1 MSKVLAVNAGSS
13 SLKFTLYE
21 MPQAEVLTT
30 GIVERIGFEDAI
42 FTIRVNGDKVTKV
55 LPIKDHAVAVH
66 LLIEGIIEHQII
78 KDLSE
83 IEALGHRVVHGGELF
98 KESTLFTEEVYER
111 LQAELVALGPLHMP
125 PNLLGYRSFKDAL
138 PEACHTAIF
147 DTAFHQTMEEE
158 YFLYP
163 FPYEFYTEH
172 KVRRYGFHG
181 TSHLFVSQRA
191 AELMNKEKEDVNII
205 TLHLGSGASIAAV
218 QGGKVVNTSMGFTPL
233 AGIMMGTRTGDF
245 DPSIIPYMVDRLG
258 VSVHEFIDVICNKKS
273 GLLGVS
279 GISSDARDIQD
290 GVDRGD
296 HRAILAQKLFANR
309 VAAYVGEYFVQMGRV
324 DSLVFTGGIGEND
337 VVIRELILER
347 VKEALQITYD
357 SALNASVRSKETKL
371 SLADSKVDVW
381 LVPTD
386 EEIVLAK
393 DAYANLIS

>member
-21 MPQAEVLTT
+21 MPQEETLTT

-42 FTIRVNGDKVTKV
+42 FTIRVNGDKVTKT
-55 LPIKDHAVAVH
+55 LPIADHAVAVN
-66 LLIEGIIEHQII
+66 LLIEGILEHKIIERL
-78 KDLSE
+78 DE
-83 IEALGHRVVHGGELF
+83 IVALGHRVVHGGEAF
-98 KESTLFTEEVYER
+98 KKSTPFTEDVYEL
-111 LQAELVALGPLHMP
+111 LQKELVALGPLHMP

-138 PEACHTAIF
+138 PNAAHTAIF

-158 YFLYP
+158 YFIYP
-163 FPYEFYTEH
+163 FPYEFYTDH

-181 TSHLFVSQRA
+181 TSHLFVSRRL
-191 AELMNKEKEDVNII
+191 AELMNKDKEEVNII

-218 QGGKVVNTSMGFTPL
+218 EKGKVVNTSMGFTPL

-245 DPSIIPYMVDRLG
+245 DPSIIPYMMKRLDISVD
-258 VSVHEFIDVICNKKS
+258 EFIDVICNKKS

-324 DSLVFTGGIGEND
+324 DGIVFTGGIGEND
-337 VVIRELILER
+337 VVMRELILER
-347 VKEALQITYD
+347 IKDALQITYD
-357 SALNASVRSKETKL
+357 ASLNASVRSKEVKL
-371 SLADSKVDVW
+371 TLEDSKVDVW

-386 EEIVLAK
+386 EEIVLAR
-393 DAYANLIS
+393 DAYANL

>member
-21 MPQAEVLTT
+21 MPQEVTLTT

-42 FTIRVNGDKVTKV
+42 FTIRVNGEKVTKV
-55 LPIKDHAVAVH
+55 LPIADHAVAVN
-66 LLIEGIIEHQII
+66 LLIEGILEHKIIE
-78 KDLSE
+78 KLDE
-83 IEALGHRVVHGGELF
+83 IVALGHRVLHGGEAF
-98 KESTLFTEEVYER
+98 KKSTPFTEEVYEL
-111 LQAELVALGPLHMP
+111 LQKELVALGPLHMP

-138 PEACHTAIF
+138 PNAAHTAIF
-147 DTAFHQTMEEE
+147 DTAFHQTIEEE
-158 YFLYP
+158 YFIYP
-163 FPYEFYTEH
+163 LPYEFYTDH

-181 TSHLFVSQRA
+181 TSHLFVSRRLAQ
-191 AELMNKEKEDVNII
+191 LMNKDKEDVNII

-218 QGGKVVNTSMGFTPL
+218 EKGKVVNTSMGFTPL

-245 DPSIIPYMVDRLG
+245 DPSIIPYMMKRLDISVD
-258 VSVHEFIDVICNKKS
+258 EFIDVICNKKS
-273 GLLGVS
+273 GFLGVS

-324 DSLVFTGGIGEND
+324 DGIVFTGGIGEND
-337 VVIRELILER
+337 VVMRELILER
-347 VKEALQITYD
+347 IKEALQITYD
-357 SALNASVRSKETKL
+357 ASLNASVRAKEVKL
-371 SLADSKVDVW
+371 SLEDSNVEVW

-386 EEIVLAK
+386 EEIVLAR
-393 DAYANLIS
+393 DAYANL

>member
-21 MPQAEVLTT
+21 MPQEETLTT

-42 FTIRVNGDKVTKV
+42 FTIRVNGDKVTKT
-55 LPIKDHAVAVH
+55 LPIADHAVAVN
-66 LLIEGIIEHQII
+66 LLIEGILEHKIIERL
-78 KDLSE
+78 DE
-83 IEALGHRVVHGGELF
+83 IVALGHRVVHGGEAF
-98 KESTLFTEEVYER
+98 KKSTPFTEDVYEL
-111 LQAELVALGPLHMP
+111 LQKELVALGPLHMP

-138 PEACHTAIF
+138 PNAAHTAIF

-158 YFLYP
+158 YFIYP
-163 FPYEFYTEH
+163 FPYEFYTDH

-181 TSHLFVSQRA
+181 TSHLFVSRRL
-191 AELMNKEKEDVNII
+191 AELMNKNKEEVNII

-218 QGGKVVNTSMGFTPL
+218 EKGKVVNTSMGFTPL

-245 DPSIIPYMVDRLG
+245 DPSIIPYMMKRLDISVD
-258 VSVHEFIDVICNKKS
+258 EFIDVICNKKS

-324 DSLVFTGGIGEND
+324 DGIVFTGGIGEND
-337 VVIRELILER
+337 VVMRELILER
-347 VKEALQITYD
+347 IKDALQITYD
-357 SALNASVRSKETKL
+357 ASLNASVRSKEVKL
-371 SLADSKVDVW
+371 TLEDSKVDVW

-386 EEIVLAK
+386 EEIVLAR
-393 DAYANLIS
+393 DAYANL

>member
-21 MPQAEVLTT
+21 MPQEETLTT
-30 GIVERIGFEDAI
+30 GIVERIGFENAI
-42 FTIRVNGDKVTKV
+42 FTIRVNGDKVTKT
-55 LPIKDHAVAVH
+55 LPIADHAVAVN
-66 LLIEGIIEHQII
+66 LLIEGILEHKIIERL
-78 KDLSE
+78 DE
-83 IEALGHRVVHGGELF
+83 IVALGHRVVHGGEAF
-98 KESTLFTEEVYER
+98 KKSTPFTEDVYEL
-111 LQAELVALGPLHMP
+111 LQKELVALGPLHMP

-138 PEACHTAIF
+138 PNAAHTAIF

-158 YFLYP
+158 YFIYP
-163 FPYEFYTEH
+163 FPYEFYTDH

-181 TSHLFVSQRA
+181 TSHLFVSRRL
-191 AELMNKEKEDVNII
+191 AELMNKDKEEVNII

-218 QGGKVVNTSMGFTPL
+218 EKGKVVNTSMGFTPL

-245 DPSIIPYMVDRLG
+245 DPSIIPYMMKRLDISVD
-258 VSVHEFIDVICNKKS
+258 EFIDVICNKKS

-324 DSLVFTGGIGEND
+324 DGIVFTGGIGEND
-337 VVIRELILER
+337 VVMRELILER
-347 VKEALQITYD
+347 IKDALQITYD
-357 SALNASVRSKETKL
+357 ASLNASVRSKEVKL
-371 SLADSKVDVW
+371 TLEDSKVDVW

-386 EEIVLAK
+386 EEIVLAR
-393 DAYANLIS
+393 DAYANL

>member
-21 MPQAEVLTT
+21 MPQEVTLTT

-42 FTIRVNGDKVTKV
+42 FMIRVNGEKVTKV
-55 LPIKDHAVAVH
+55 LPIADHAVAVN
-66 LLIEGIIEHQII
+66 LLIEGILEHKIIE
-78 KDLSE
+78 KLDE
-83 IEALGHRVVHGGELF
+83 IVALGHRVLHGGEAF
-98 KESTLFTEEVYER
+98 KKSTPFTEEVYEL
-111 LQAELVALGPLHMP
+111 LQKELVALGPLHMP

-138 PEACHTAIF
+138 PNAAHTAIF

-158 YFLYP
+158 YFIYP
-163 FPYEFYTEH
+163 FPYEFYTDH

-181 TSHLFVSQRA
+181 TSHLFVSRRLAQ
-191 AELMNKEKEDVNII
+191 LMNKDKEDVNII

-218 QGGKVVNTSMGFTPL
+218 EKGKVVNTSMGFTPL

-245 DPSIIPYMVDRLG
+245 DPSIIPYMMKRLDISVD
-258 VSVHEFIDVICNKKS
+258 EFIDVICNRKS

-324 DSLVFTGGIGEND
+324 DGIVFTGGIGEND
-337 VVIRELILER
+337 MVMRELILER
-347 VKEALQITYD
+347 IKEALQITYD
-357 SALNASVRSKETKL
+357 ASLNASVRAKEVKL
-371 SLADSKVDVW
+371 SLEDSNVEVW

-386 EEIVLAK
+386 EEIVLAR
-393 DAYANLIS
+393 DAYANL